1 MQPLPKAY
9 ELSVCEVKTLDNE
22 LLIAG
27 NISKVTDEYVQI
39 GTIKGERLP
48 LIHFDKPL
56 KISIHN
62 AKLGFRVLGGV
73 CYLSTNELLRVVDVD
88 NLQDFERRSFFRVP
102 VAISSKMMCV
112 PDEFD
117 KDQAD
122 MGPPEEIPVTV
133 NNISLS
139 GLLFTP
145 ADTRRG
151 FLMGDRFVIE
161 LPLDKAKMTLNIKIC
176 RYEHYSN
183 KPKRYG
189 CEFYGYT
196 QKQSDQLCAHIFEI
210 EREIIRKKKNA

>member
-1 MQPLPKAY
+1 MQPLPKDY

-27 NISKVTDEYVQI
+27 YISEVTDEYVQI
-39 GTIKGERLP
+39 GTFKGERLP
-48 LIHFDKPL
+48 LVRFDLPL

-62 AKLGFRVLGGV
+62 AKKGFRVLGGV
-73 CYLSTNELLRVVDVD
+73 CYLSTDNMLRVVNVD

-102 VAISSKMMCV
+102 VSISAKMMAV
-112 PDEFD
+112 PDEYD
-117 KDQAD
+117 KAHPD
-122 MGPPEEIPVTV
+122 MNPPEEIPVDV

-145 ADTRRG
+145 TDTRRS
-151 FLMGDRFVIE
+151 FFMGDRFIIE
-161 LPLDKAKMTLNIKIC
+161 LPLDNVKLTLNIKVC
-176 RYEHYSN
+176 RYEEYEN

-196 QKQSDQLCAHIFEI
+196 QKQSDRLCSYIFGI
-210 EREIIRKKKNA
+210 ERNMIRKKKDI